1 MTEIHKATC
10 YVVGTPIGN
19 LNDCSA
25 RMIDTL
31 RSVDFI
37 AAEDTRVTIKLLNH
51 FDIKKP
57 MISYFA
63 HNEMQRGEEI
73 VRRIQ
78 GGESCALV
86 SDAGMPVISD
96 PGESL
101 VARCVEADIPVF
113 VVPGPTALTSAL
125 VISGLPAGRFTF
137 EGFLTVNRKN
147 RREHLLSL
155 SDEPRTMIFYEAPH
169 KLRRTLS
176 DMYEVFGDRRIAL
189 ARELTKIHEEV
200 ERTTLSMAYA
210 SYKNREPRGEFVLVI
225 EGAPKPPLRE
235 LGLEE
240 AAALA
245 IKLMES
251 GNTPSEA
258 ARQAVKGTGLKKS
271 DVYRLLLID

>member
-1 MTEIHKATC
+1 MKEIQRATC

-19 LNDCSA
+19 LDDCSV
-25 RMIDTL
+25 RMVETL
-31 RSVDFI
+31 RRVDFI

-63 HNEMQRGEEI
+63 HNETQRGEEI
-73 VRRIQ
+73 IRRIQ
-78 GGESCALV
+78 AGESCALV

-101 VARCVEADIPVF
+101 VARCVEANIPVF
-113 VVPGPTALTSAL
+113 VVPGPTALISAL
-125 VISGLPAGRFTF
+125 ALSGLPAGRFTF
-137 EGFLTVNRKN
+137 EGFLTVNRRN

-155 SDEPRTMIFYEAPH
+155 SNEPRTMIFYEAPH

-200 ERTTLSMAYA
+200 VRTTLSEAYK

-225 EGAPKPPLRE
+225 EGAPKVPPME

-240 AAALA
+240 AAVLA
-245 IKLMES
+245 RELMEN

-258 ARQAVKGTGLKKS
+258 ARQAVKGTSLKKNE
-271 DVYRLLLID
+271 VYRMLVTD

>member
-1 MTEIHKATC
+1 MKEIQRAAC

-19 LNDCSA
+19 LDDCSV
-25 RMIDTL
+25 RMVETL
-31 RSVDFI
+31 RRVDFI

-63 HNEMQRGEEI
+63 HNEAQRGEEI
-73 VRRIQ
+73 IRRIQ
-78 GGESCALV
+78 AGESCALV

-101 VARCVEADIPVF
+101 VARCVEANIPVF
-113 VVPGPTALTSAL
+113 VVPGPTALISAL
-125 VISGLPAGRFTF
+125 ALSGLPSGRFTF
-137 EGFLTVNRKN
+137 EGFLTVNRRN

-200 ERTTLSMAYA
+200 VRTTLSEAYK
-210 SYKNREPRGEFVLVI
+210 SYKNKEPRGEFVLVI
-225 EGAPKPPLRE
+225 EGAPKVPPLE
-235 LGLEE
+235 MGLEE
-240 AAALA
+240 AAVLA
-245 IKLMES
+245 RELMES

-258 ARQAVKGTGLKKS
+258 ARQAVKGTSLKKNE
-271 DVYRLLLID
+271 VYRMLVTD

>member
-1 MTEIHKATC
+1 MTEIQNAAC

-19 LNDCSA
+19 LDDCSV
-25 RMIDTL
+25 RMVETL
-31 RSVDFI
+31 RRVDFI

-57 MISYFA
+57 MLSYFA
-63 HNEMQRGEEI
+63 HNEMHRGEEI
-73 VRRIQ
+73 IGRLQ
-78 GGESCALV
+78 AGESCALV

-113 VVPGPTALTSAL
+113 VVPGPTALISAL
-125 VISGLPAGRFTF
+125 SLSGLPASRFTF

-155 SDEPRTMIFYEAPH
+155 TDEHRTMIFYEAPH

-176 DMYEVFGDRRIAL
+176 DMYKVFGDRRITL

-200 ERTTLSMAYA
+200 VRTTLSKAYA

-225 EGAPKPPLRE
+225 EGAPKVSPPE
-235 LGLEE
+235 LEMEE

-245 IKLMES
+245 RELMES

-258 ARQAVKGTGLKKS
+258 ARLAVKGTGLKKNE
-271 DVYRLLLID
+271 VYRMLMTD

>member
-1 MTEIHKATC
+1 MAELQSAAC

-19 LNDCSA
+19 LDDCSV
-25 RMIDTL
+25 RMVETL
-31 RSVDFI
+31 RRVDFI

-57 MISYFA
+57 MLSYFA
-63 HNEMQRGEEI
+63 HNETQRGEEI

-78 GGESCALV
+78 AGESCALV

-101 VARCVEADIPVF
+101 VARCVEADIPVY
-113 VVPGPTALTSAL
+113 VVPGPTALISAL
-125 VISGLPAGRFTF
+125 ALSGLPAGRFTF

-155 SDEPRTMIFYEAPH
+155 TEEPRTMIFYEAPH

-189 ARELTKIHEEV
+189 ARELTKLHEEV
-200 ERTTLSMAYA
+200 EHTTLSKAYA
-210 SYKNREPRGEFVLVI
+210 SYRNREPRGEFVLVI
-225 EGAPKPPLRE
+225 DGAPKTLKPE
-235 LGLEE
+235 LGLED

-245 IKLMES
+245 RELMES

-258 ARQAVKGTGLKKS
+258 ARQAVKGTGLKKNE
-271 DVYRLLLID
+271 VYRMLMSD